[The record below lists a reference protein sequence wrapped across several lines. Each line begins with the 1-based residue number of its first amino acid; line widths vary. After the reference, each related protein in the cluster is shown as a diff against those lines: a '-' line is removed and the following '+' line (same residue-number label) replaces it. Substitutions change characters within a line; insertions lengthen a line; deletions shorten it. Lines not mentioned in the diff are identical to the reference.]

1 MDEREYARKR
11 AEARQQSS
19 WYKLTVGDN
28 TFRILPTPP
37 TKSHKLNFIEYAVHN
52 DVGAKKERVRCGI
65 NPVSEEGECWLC
77 DVKIPGLRKKKMN
90 SRADALAP
98 KSILLVQ
105 VAKVDTDDGKMT
117 GPFLFTPSKQ
127 IGDQLLSS
135 IFGSKKRSYI
145 DPLKGFNISIT
156 RTGTGKNDTRYGML
170 EPDQEPTK
178 VPQSLLDKV
187 KSFDQLKEIPTYS
200 QAKQQAAYTGQAV
213 PEDDEEAEEPR
224 SRTRHDADEEEA
236 TEDDTETAEDE
247 ATEED
252 EPVEEV
258 EDEDLDAEE
267 EEPAPPVKKKK
278 PVPVDDDDE
287 PAPVKKKKPAPV
299 EDEDEPED
307 EEQAVE
313 EDDEPV
319 EDDEPPAPKKKK
331 KPAPVEDEDEPTE
344 DDGDDP
350 GDEIDLDE
358 VTEEEDEEPPP
369 PKKKVAAPPPKK
381 AAAPPPK
388 KGSTLPPPKKKVR

>member
-287 PAPVKKKKPAPV
+287 PAPVKKRNRHPLRTRTSRKTKSRQSKKTMNLSRTMSRPRQRKRRNRHPLRTRTSRPRTTGMILA
-299 EDEDEPED
+299 
-307 EEQAVE
+307 
-313 EDDEPV
+313 
-319 EDDEPPAPKKKK
+319 
-331 KPAPVEDEDEPTE
+331 TR
-344 DDGDDP
+344 
-350 GDEIDLDE
+350 
-358 VTEEEDEEPPP
+358 
-369 PKKKVAAPPPKK
+369 
-381 AAAPPPK
+381 
-388 KGSTLPPPKKKVR
+388 STLMR